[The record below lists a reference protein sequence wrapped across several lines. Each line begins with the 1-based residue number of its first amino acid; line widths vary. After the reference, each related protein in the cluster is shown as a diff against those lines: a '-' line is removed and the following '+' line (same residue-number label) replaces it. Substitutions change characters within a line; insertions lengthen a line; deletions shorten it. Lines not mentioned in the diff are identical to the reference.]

1 MEKKLEVYV
10 DGGSRGNPGEA
21 AIGGAVFLKGEKEPV
36 FTFSKRIGVATN
48 NEAEYRAVIEALRLI
63 KERFG
68 KVEEVKFF
76 MDSQLVVNQ
85 LNGFFKVKKGKLREF
100 IFKIRVL
107 ENELGGRVVYQLV
120 PRERNRLADK
130 LVNLAFS
137 KSKERHT

>member
-1 MEKKLEVYV
+1 MGKTLEVYV

-21 AIGGAVFLKGEKEPV
+21 AIGGVVFLKGKKEPI

-48 NEAEYRAVIEALRLI
+48 NEAEYRAVIEALQLI
-63 KERFG
+63 KEKFG
-68 KVEEVKFF
+68 KVEEIRFF

-100 IFKIRVL
+100 IFKIRTL

-120 PRERNRLADK
+120 PRKKNTTADK
-130 LVNLAFS
+130 LVNKAFN
-137 KSKERHT
+137 HI